1 MHLNLKELTLRS
13 SAQHYAVD
21 TYRKETK
28 QKRQLII
35 IYFFQRSNK

>member
-13 SAQHYAVD
+13 SAQQCAVD

-35 IYFFQRSNK
+35 IYIVFSTQ